1 MQLSR
6 DALIQP
12 ESRLNRTDIQ
22 AQEPND
28 YLRPSPI
35 YVRLAILVIF
45 WGGFVSLILLRV
57 LEPEQKIRTLGPI
70 TFIAISAVSWFLSSR
85 GLLKASLL
93 LLIFGSWISATGM
106 VVFNGGLQAPMVIVY
121 PLLILL
127 SGWVVGLRAAFTMST
142 LTILVTLYIIFLNDV
157 SAPPHTDPALQG
169 WVQIIIYVISA
180 ILVTFMVRSYYRK
193 IEELHQLSKK
203 LSERTL
209 DLEASK
215 TELIRA
221 QTAAKVGSWV
231 FDIPQDIIRM
241 SDECCRIFCLPEG
254 TTGTQDS
261 FLAQVYKED
270 RISVLQAWQESL
282 KGRSFDKEHRIKVGE
297 ELRWVRQKSDIRF
310 SAEGKPIR
318 AEGITQ
324 DINERK
330 LSENRIHS
338 LAFFDQLT
346 GLPNRTLLLDRLNQ
360 MMASSE
366 STRIYCS
373 LLFLDLDHFKVLND
387 TRGHDIGDKLL
398 IQTAQRLSACLRE
411 EDTVARFGGDEFVVL
426 LGNLSA
432 SSVEATAA
440 TELVARKILE
450 ELKLPYQLGNADHHV
465 TASIGVTLFNGT
477 TISIDN
483 LLKQADLTMYKAK
496 SAGRNICCFFNPGL
510 EKSANER
517 ASIERDLRKALAEQ
531 EFALHYQAQVAD
543 RGRFTGAEVLLRWHH
558 PHRGLVSPADF
569 IPLAEETGL
578 IIPIGKWVLHKACAQ
593 LASWADIPAMASLCL
608 SVNVS
613 VQQFNQ
619 HDFVETVLEAL
630 ASTGALADHLKLEL
644 TENLFVDNVQGIIEK
659 MIALKSIGVGFSLD
673 DFGTGYS
680 SLTYL
685 KRMPFDQLKI
695 DQSFVRDILIDQ
707 NDATIAKT
715 IIALGKSFSLSVIAE
730 GVETKAQLEALANF
744 GCREYQGYFLS
755 RPVPL
760 KTFEQL
766 ILNT

>member
-1 MQLSR
+1 M
-6 DALIQP
+6 
-12 ESRLNRTDIQ
+12 NRTEKQ
-22 AQEPND
+22 AQDPND
-28 YLRPSPI
+28 YLQPSPT
-35 YVRLAILVIF
+35 YVRFGILVIF
-45 WGGFVSLILLRV
+45 LGGFVSLILLRV
-57 LEPEQKIRTLGPI
+57 LEPEQTTRTLGPI
-70 TFIAISAVSWFLSSR
+70 TFLAIGAASWLLSSR
-85 GLLKASLL
+85 GHIKATLL
-93 LLIFGSWISATGM
+93 LLICGSWISATGM
-106 VVFNGGLQAPMVIVY
+106 VVLNGGLQAPMVIVF

-127 SGWVVGLRAAFTMST
+127 SGWVVSLRAAFAIST
-142 LTILVTLYIIFLNDV
+142 LTILVTLYIIFRNDMP
-157 SAPPHTDPALQG
+157 APVHTDPALQG

-180 ILVTFMVRSYYRK
+180 ILVTFMVRSYYQK
-193 IEELHQLSKK
+193 IEELQQLSQK
-203 LSERTL
+203 LSERTQ
-209 DLEASK
+209 DLEAGK

-241 SDECCRIFCLPEG
+241 SDECCRIFCIPEG

-261 FLAQVYKED
+261 FLAQVYKGD
-270 RISVLQAWQESL
+270 RESMLKAWQESL
-282 KGRSFDKEHRIKVGE
+282 TGSGFDQEHRIIVGA
-297 ELRWVRQKSDIRF
+297 ELRWVRQKSDIQF
-310 SAEGKPIR
+310 SAEGKAIR

-330 LSENRIHS
+330 LSEDKIHS

-346 GLPNRTLLLDRLNQ
+346 GLPNRTLLLDRLGQ
-360 MMASSE
+360 MMESSK
-366 STRIYCS
+366 STGIYGS
-373 LLFLDLDHFKVLND
+373 LLFLDLDHFKILND

-398 IQTAQRLSACLRE
+398 VQTAQRLSACLRE

-426 LGNLSA
+426 LGNLSI
-432 SSVEATAA
+432 SSAEATAA

-465 TASIGVTLFNGT
+465 TASIGVTLFNGAA
-477 TISIDN
+477 ISIDD

-496 SAGRNICCFFNPGL
+496 AAGRNNYCLFDPDL
-510 EKSANER
+510 EKAANER
-517 ASIERDLRKALAEQ
+517 ASTERDLRKAIAEQ
-531 EFALHYQAQVAD
+531 EFTLHYQAQVAD
-543 RGRFTGAEVLLRWHH
+543 SGRFTGAEVLLRWHH

-578 IIPIGKWVLHKACAQ
+578 IIPIGKWVLLKACTQ
-593 LASWADIPAMASLCL
+593 LAIWAEKPAMASLCL

-630 ASTGALADHLKLEL
+630 ASTGATADHLKLEL
-644 TENLFVDNVQGIIEK
+644 TENLLVDNVQGIFEK

-680 SLTYL
+680 SLAYL
-685 KRMPFDQLKI
+685 KQMPFDQLKI
-695 DQSFVRDILIDQ
+695 DQSFVRDILIDP

-715 IIALGKSFSLSVIAE
+715 IVALGESFGLSVIAE
-730 GVETKAQLEALANF
+730 GVESKAQLEALANI
-744 GCREYQGYFLS
+744 GCREYQGFFLS

-760 KTFEQL
+760 ESFEQL
-766 ILNT
+766 ILNI